1 MTHILNKT
9 KTIKKYCIS
18 LLLFCFSLL
27 ITMTALAAD
36 VVDVAVV
43 AEKPWYTGFAP
54 ILILLVVIGFVIWR
68 LPTVKEEFP
77 GQLKHLESK
86 SFRRRRSLN
95 WLLLGCIYAFL
106 YWGRYN
112 LNGAISAL
120 GGKEMV
126 ATFNWIFAAGT
137 ITYGISFLING
148 PLTDRYGGRFSIL
161 IGAIGA
167 ATANILMGVACYMKL
182 NGSMTDDH
190 LFWSLILLYPLNM
203 YFQSFGAVAIVKCN
217 ASWFHVRERGV
228 FGAIFGILISLG
240 IYFAFDFTSMIL
252 IGFKMPVHF
261 AFFIPAAALLIA
273 FVFGFIFIRNKP
285 SHAGYDDVLTGDASC
300 GESDRPDPPMGVFKM
315 MLGSSVIMTIAVI
328 EFCSGFLRQA
338 IMQIGPFFAISVG
351 TNDMFVFQNW
361 GMMLCCA
368 GILGGVFAGTISDHV
383 FNSRRGPVAGVLYA
397 GMLVSSIVMCFLLGS
412 PVIGW
417 LVLFMSMCVIGVH
430 GMLSGTASMD
440 FGGTKNV
447 GIAVGIIDG
456 FVYLGTA
463 TQAVL
468 YRFLLPEGG
477 ADAAVLSNWNMWPV
491 VMVPVALIGLIFAYR
506 IRNAKPKQK
515 KA

>member
-1 MTHILNKT
+1 
-9 KTIKKYCIS
+9 
-18 LLLFCFSLL
+18 
-27 ITMTALAAD
+27 
-36 VVDVAVV
+36 
-43 AEKPWYTGFAP
+43 
-54 ILILLVVIGFVIWR
+54 
-68 LPTVKEEFP
+68 
-77 GQLKHLESK
+77 
-86 SFRRRRSLN
+86 
-95 WLLLGCIYAFL
+95 
-106 YWGRYN
+106 
-112 LNGAISAL
+112 
-120 GGKEMV
+120 
-126 ATFNWIFAAGT
+126 
-137 ITYGISFLING
+137 
-148 PLTDRYGGRFSIL
+148 
-161 IGAIGA
+161 
-167 ATANILMGVACYMKL
+167 
-182 NGSMTDDH
+182 
-190 LFWSLILLYPLNM
+190 
-203 YFQSFGAVAIVKCN
+203 FGAVAIVKCN

-252 IGFKMPVHF
+252 KGFKMPVHF
-261 AFFIPAAALLIA
+261 AFFIPAIALLIA

-285 SHAGYDDVLTGDASC
+285 SQAGYADVKTGDASC
-300 GESDRPDPPMGVFKM
+300 GESDKPDPAISVFKM
-315 MLGSSVIMTIAVI
+315 MMGSSVIMTIAVI

-338 IMQIGPFFAISVG
+338 IMQIGPLFAKSVG

-397 GMLVSSIVMCFLLGS
+397 AMLVSSIVMCFILGS
-412 PVIGW
+412 PAVGW

-463 TQAVL
+463 IQAAL
-468 YRFLLPEGG
+468 YGVILPKGG

-491 VMVPVALIGLIFAYR
+491 VMIPVALIGLVFAYR
-506 IRNAKPKQK
+506 IRQAKPKPK
-515 KA
+515 TA